1 MMTGQEYLESIRNMK
16 MHIFCMGEELETAV
30 GHPILQ
36 PSLNSVRMTYDLAQD
51 PEYRELMTASSTL
64 PAELSTVSL
73 IFIRA
78 ARI

>member
-51 PEYRELMTASSTL
+51 PEYRE
-64 PAELSTVSL
+64 
-73 IFIRA
+73 
-78 ARI
+78 